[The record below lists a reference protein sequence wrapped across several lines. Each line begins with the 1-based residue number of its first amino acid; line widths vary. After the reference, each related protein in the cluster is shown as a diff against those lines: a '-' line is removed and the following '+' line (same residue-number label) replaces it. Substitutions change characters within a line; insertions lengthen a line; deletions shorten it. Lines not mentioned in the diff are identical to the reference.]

1 MSDPVPLD
9 FDWRLRLAA
18 FDHLK
23 RVREHYAGVIPHY
36 ELTEGFEFDGERIP
50 LWNARQGIWRPRQ
63 LGRSGAALSIVT
75 IAPRPGRTAPYDD
88 QVHSEVGE
96 FTYRYQGTDPN
107 RWTNVAVRR
116 AMELGRPLIYLYG
129 LTPGTYEALF
139 PAYIQ
144 RDDPADLAFHVAM
157 DAEDQIS
164 TAAGGIGAELD
175 LRRAYATVEAKRRLH
190 QHKFRQLILG
200 AYGESCAICRLK
212 HSVLLDA
219 AHILPDRDE
228 RGRPEI
234 PNGLALCKIHH
245 GAFDALI
252 LGISP
257 DYRVHIN
264 ADVLKERDGPML
276 RHGLQ
281 DMDGGMIHVPR
292 SESQRPRRDYLEE
305 RFDKF
310 QAA

>member
-1 MSDPVPLD
+1 MPGQSLD

-23 RVREHYAGVIPHY
+23 RVREHYAGVIPHF
-36 ELTEGFEFDGERIP
+36 ELTEGFEFEGERIA
-50 LWNARQGIWRPRQ
+50 LWSSRQGIWRPRQ
-63 LGRSGAALSIVT
+63 LGESGAALSIVT
-75 IAPRPGRTAPYDD
+75 IATRPGRRPPYDD
-88 QVHSEVGE
+88 QVASERGE
-96 FTYRYQGTDPN
+96 FIYRYQGTDPT
-107 RWTNVAVRR
+107 RWTNASVRR
-116 AMELGRPLIYLYG
+116 AMELGRPLIYFYG
-129 LTPGTYEALF
+129 LVPGTYEALF
-139 PAYIQ
+139 PAYVQ
-144 RDDPADLAFHVAM
+144 RDDPADLAFHLAV

-164 TAAGGIGAELD
+164 TGGGLGTELE

-190 QHKFRQLILG
+190 QHKFRQLVLG
-200 AYGESCAICRLK
+200 AYQESCAICRLK

-219 AHILPDRDE
+219 AHILPDKDE

-264 ADVLKERDGPML
+264 ADVLKEKDGPML

-281 DMDGGMIHVPR
+281 EMDGERIHVPR
-292 SESQRPRRDYLEE
+292 AEAHHPRRDYLEE